1 MTMTATED
9 FLAKL
14 NPKVAKAVR
23 RASEVETKL
32 LPLASY
38 GLTEALGGGIGRGR
52 LTLVYGNTSSGKSA
66 LLMQSAGIWQKMGLV
81 VAYVDVEKTW
91 DNAWA
96 KRLGVDT
103 DDIILIQKTS
113 ISKVYNEIRPLLEA
127 EIDVIIIDSIS
138 MALPDAFIDDDGQAK
153 DLENHKQIGAKAKAL
168 TALVNGIHYSNEK
181 TAVVLISQTTTDLSG
196 MHPKQI
202 PDGGKKVMFASSQI
216 IKLTS
221 SGTEKAQI
229 KDKITVGDRLIEMPI
244 GRPVQVYVEKNKV
257 APQGGTAEYDFY
269 YKGPNVGVDTI
280 GEVINEAIK
289 YGVVKQGGAWFS
301 RGESKWQGKPALV
314 AHAKDNPDF
323 LEELKLDIEAVKT
336 IE

>member
-14 NPKVAKAVR
+14 NPKIAKAVR
-23 RASEVETKL
+23 RASEVKTEL
-32 LPLASY
+32 LPTASY
-38 GLTEALGGGIGRGR
+38 GLNKALGGGIGRGR
-52 LTLVYGNTSSGKSA
+52 IALVYGNTSSGKSA
-66 LLMQSAGIWQKMGLV
+66 LMMQSAGEWQRQGLV

-96 KRLGVDT
+96 KRLGVNT
-103 DDIILIQKTS
+103 DEIILVQKTS

-138 MALPDAFIDDDGQAK
+138 MALPDAFIGDDGQAK
-153 DLENHKQIGAKAKAL
+153 DLEQHKQIGAKAKAL
-168 TALVNGIHYSNEK
+168 TALVNGIHYSNEN

-221 SGTEKAQI
+221 SSTEKNQI
-229 KDKITVGDRLIEMPI
+229 KGKIKVGDKILETPI
-244 GRPVQVYVEKNKV
+244 GREVAVYVEKNKM
-257 APQGGTAEYDFY
+257 AAQGGTAEYNFY
-269 YKGPNVGVDTI
+269 YKGANVGVDRASEI
-280 GEVINEAIK
+280 VNEAVK
-289 YGVVKQGGAWFS
+289 FGVIKQGGAWFTH
-301 RGESKWQGKPALV
+301 GESKWQGKPAVLD
-314 AHAKDNPDF
+314 HIKENPEF
-323 LEELKLDIEAVKT
+323 LDQLILDIEAVET